1 VDEAEIGV
9 IGGTGF
15 YSLLDG
21 AVERRI
27 ETPYGAPSDVVTVGE
42 MAGRRVAFVPRH
54 GRTHAIPPH
63 AINYRANIYALKA
76 LGCTRVLG
84 PCAAGSLQPHVRPGD
99 LVICDQYVDRTA
111 GRKDTFYDGPVI
123 THVSMAEP
131 FCPTLRGV
139 ATTVARRLDFSMHK
153 AGTVVVIQGP
163 RFSTRSES
171 RWFRQQGWEVIN
183 MTQYPECALARELEL
198 CYLNLSLITDYDV
211 GVEGDSAVTPVTADE
226 VARRFR
232 ENLSRLRELIAGI
245 ITMIPRERTCLCA
258 SALRQARVK

>member
-1 VDEAEIGV
+1 MTKAEIGV

-15 YSLLDG
+15 YSLLDD
-21 AVERRI
+21 AEERRV

-42 MAGRRVAFVPRH
+42 MGGRRVAFLPRH
-54 GRTHAIPPH
+54 GRTHSLPPH
-63 AINYRANIYALKA
+63 AINYRANLYALKS

-84 PCAAGSLQPHVRPGD
+84 PCAAGSLQPRVRPGD
-99 LVICDQYVDRTA
+99 LVICDQYVDRTNA
-111 GRKDTFYDGPVI
+111 RKDTYYDGPVI

-139 ATTVARRLDFSMHK
+139 AVAAARQQDLPVHDG
-153 AGTVVVIQGP
+153 GTVVVIQGP

-198 CYLNLSLITDYDV
+198 CYVNISLITDYDV

-226 VARRFR
+226 VVQRFR
-232 ENLSRLRELIAGI
+232 ENLSQLRELIARIIRGI
-245 ITMIPRERTCLCA
+245 PAERNCLCA
-258 SALRQARVK
+258 SALREARVE